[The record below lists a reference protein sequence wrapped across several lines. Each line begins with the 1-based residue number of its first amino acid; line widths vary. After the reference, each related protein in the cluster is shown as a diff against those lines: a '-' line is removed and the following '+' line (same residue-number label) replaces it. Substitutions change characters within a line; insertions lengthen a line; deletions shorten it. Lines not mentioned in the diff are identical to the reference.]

1 MYSKLGTTISTIL
14 MLGFLALWSVS
25 VLAADGVNAEHVS
38 SDTAVEIAA
47 AAHQE
52 AAEDAIRATREE
64 IRLDLDIQL
73 IGRTSV
79 QVAAE

>member
-25 VLAADGVNAEHVS
+25 VLAADGGNAQDVS
-38 SDTAVEIAA
+38 SDTAVELAA
-47 AAHQE
+47 SAHEE
-52 AAEDAIRATREE
+52 AAKDAIRAAREE
-64 IRLDLDIQL
+64 VKLDLDIQL

-79 QVAAE
+79 QMAAE